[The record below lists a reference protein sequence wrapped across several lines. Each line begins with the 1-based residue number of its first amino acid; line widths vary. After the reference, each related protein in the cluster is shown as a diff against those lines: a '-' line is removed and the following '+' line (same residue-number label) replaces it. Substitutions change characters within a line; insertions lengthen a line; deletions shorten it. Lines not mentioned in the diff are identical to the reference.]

1 MTKILT
7 LDFETYF
14 DANYTLTKMS
24 NTEYIR
30 HDLFKVHGVGI
41 KFDYQ
46 RRVQWL
52 TGEAI
57 AQRFSRFDWDDIQLL
72 CHHTHF
78 DALILLHH
86 YNHKPAYYLD
96 TLSMSRPVHGGG
108 ITNRLDAVAG
118 YYGLGN
124 KLPDVLALTK
134 GIRDLSPKL
143 LTDLGLYCIED
154 VRLTELLYYKLLPF
168 YPQPELDLIHYTV
181 KAYADPIIHVNK
193 KLAKQEYNKEVKA
206 RQLTID
212 KVKPLTLTD
221 LRSRDKFAAALQALG
236 ISPPTKISPRTHK
249 TTYAFAQ
256 TDWEFQLLHQHERE
270 EVRDLV
276 AARANVSSS
285 IGETRALTLLKH
297 ADPALPIYLNYGKAH
312 TLRWTGGDKMNPQ
325 NFQRDSRLRNAMVAP
340 PGYKFVIVD
349 SAQIEAR
356 KNAWLAGETEIL
368 DAFREGRDLYSE
380 FAANSIYDIP
390 LSKVTKSQRFVGK
403 VSILGLGYQMGKDKF
418 QYTLEMGMLGPP
430 VKLDEY
436 MYGDIVQAYRKKYPK
451 IKKQWYAMQ
460 DMLECM
466 IKGQKRTYNCLIFDG
481 DKIHLPSGM
490 FLRYPRL
497 QERIVYGRG
506 PDNEYTDGYEYNN
519 GMNIYGGLLTENL
532 VQALARNVVADQIL
546 MVAHKY
552 RIVLMVHDEVI
563 LCVPEDDAEQAL
575 KETLEAFHTAP
586 DWCSD
591 LPVAGEGG
599 ITNYYRKI

>member
-1 MTKILT
+1 MTILT

-14 DANYTLTKMS
+14 DANYTLTKLS

-30 HDLFKVHGVGI
+30 DGRFKAHGVGI

-46 RRVQWL
+46 RKPQWY
-52 TGEAI
+52 TAEEI
-57 AQRFSRFDWDDIQLL
+57 ARRLDGFDWDNIQLL

-78 DALILLHH
+78 DALILQHH
-86 YNHKPAYYLD
+86 YGHKPAYYLD
-96 TLSMSRPVHGGG
+96 TLSMARPVHGGA
-108 ITNRLDAVAG
+108 IKNRLDDVAN

-124 KLPDVLALTK
+124 KIPDVLALTK
-134 GIRDLSPKL
+134 GVRDLPPAL
-143 LTDLGLYCIED
+143 LRKLGLYCAED
-154 VRLTELLYYKLLPF
+154 VRLTELLYHKLLPYF
-168 YPQPELDLIHYTV
+168 PQPELDLIHYTV

-193 KLAKQEYNKEVKA
+193 ELAQSEYDQAVADRVATVE
-206 RQLTID
+206 
-212 KVKPLTLTD
+212 KVAPLTLKD
-221 LRSRDKFAAALQALG
+221 LRSRDKFAAALVALE
-236 ISPPTKISPRTHK
+236 IDPPTKISPRTHRP
-249 TTYAFAQ
+249 TYAFAQ
-256 TDWEFQLLHQHERE
+256 TDWEFQLLHQHERQ

-276 AARANVSSS
+276 AARANVASS

-325 NFQRDSRLRNAMVAP
+325 NFERGSRLRNAMIAP

-368 DAFREGRDLYSE
+368 EAFRDGRDLYSE
-380 FAANSIYDIP
+380 FAADEVYNIELED
-390 LSKVTKSQRFVGK
+390 VTKEQRFVGK
-403 VSILGLGYQMGKDKF
+403 VSILGLGYQMGQDKF
-418 QYTLEMGMLGPP
+418 QYTLEMGAMGPP
-430 VKLDEY
+430 VKLPDG
-436 MYGDIVQAYRKKYPK
+436 MYGDIVKAYRKRYPH
-451 IKKQWYAMQ
+451 IKNQWYKMQ
-460 DMLECM
+460 DMLSCM
-466 IKGQKRTYNCLIFDG
+466 ARGQKRTYKCLTFDG
-481 DKIHLPSGM
+481 DKVHLPSGM

-506 PDNEYTDGYEYNN
+506 PDNEHVDGYEYNN

-532 VQALARNVVADQIL
+532 IQALARNVVADQIL
-546 MVAHKY
+546 MIAPKY

-563 LCVPEDDAEQAL
+563 LCVPEDQAEQAL
-575 KETLEAFHTAP
+575 KDTLEAFHTAP

-599 ITNYYRKI
+599 ITDYYKKM

>member
-1 MTKILT
+1 MMILT

-14 DANYTLTKMS
+14 DASYTLQKLS

-46 RRVQWL
+46 RKTQWL
-52 TGEAI
+52 TGENI
-57 AQRFSRFDWDDIQLL
+57 AKAFRKIDWSHTQLL

-86 YNHKPAYYLD
+86 YGYKPAYYLD
-96 TLSMSRPVHGGG
+96 TLSMARPIHGGA
-108 ITNRLDAVAG
+108 IRNRLDDVAE

-124 KLPDVLALTK
+124 KIPDVLGETK
-134 GIRDLSPKL
+134 GIRDLPPAL
-143 LTDLGLYCIED
+143 LAKLGLYCVED
-154 VRLTELLYYKLLPF
+154 VRLTELLYFQLLPF
-168 YPQPELDLIHYTV
+168 YPKSELDLIHYTV
-181 KAYADPIIHVNK
+181 QAYADPVIMVDK
-193 KLAKQEYNKEVKA
+193 ALAQSEYDKEVA
-206 RQLTID
+206 LRVATVE
-212 KVKPLTLTD
+212 KVKPLTEKD

-236 ISPPTKISPRTHK
+236 IQPPTKISPRTRK
-249 TTYAFAQ
+249 STYAFAQ

-270 EVRDLV
+270 DVRDLV

-325 NFQRDSRLRNAMVAP
+325 NFQRDSLLRHAMIAP

-368 DAFREGRDLYSE
+368 EAFREGRDLYAE
-380 FAANSIYDIP
+380 FAAESVYGIP
-390 LSKVTKSQRFVGK
+390 LSKVTKEQRFVGK
-403 VSILGLGYQMGKDKF
+403 VSILGLGYQMGSAKF
-418 QYTLEMGMLGPP
+418 QYTLEMGALGPP
-430 VKLDEY
+430 VKLEER
-436 MYGDIVQAYRKKYPK
+436 MYNDIVQAYRKRYPK
-451 IKKQWYAMQ
+451 IKNQWYIMQ
-460 DMLECM
+460 DMIACM
-466 IKGQKRTYNCLIFDG
+466 AKGQKRTYNCLEFDG
-481 DKIHLPSGM
+481 DKIHMPNGM

-532 VQALARNVVADQIL
+532 VQALARTVVAEQIL
-546 MVAHKY
+546 MVAPRW

-563 LCVPEDDAEQAL
+563 LCVPEDHAEQAL

-599 ITNYYRKI
+599 IVDYYQKM

>member
-1 MTKILT
+1 MTILT

-14 DANYTLTKMS
+14 DANYTLTKLS

-30 HDLFKVHGVGI
+30 DERFKVHGVGV

-46 RRVQWL
+46 REAQWY
-52 TGEAI
+52 TGEEVAR
-57 AQRFSRFDWDDIQLL
+57 RFTGFDWDDIQLL

-78 DALILLHH
+78 DALILQHH
-86 YNHKPAYYLD
+86 YHYKPAYYFD
-96 TLSMSRPVHGGG
+96 TLSMARPVHGGA
-108 ITNRLDAVAG
+108 IKNRLGDVAS

-124 KLPDVLALTK
+124 KIPDVLASTK
-134 GIRDLSPKL
+134 GIRDLPPKL
-143 LTDLGLYCIED
+143 LEELGLYCAED
-154 VRLTELLYYKLLPF
+154 VRLTELLFHQLLPF
-168 YPQPELDLIHYTV
+168 FPQPELDLIHYTV

-193 KLAKQEYNKEVKA
+193 ELAQSEYDKA
-206 RQLTID
+206 VTNRITTVE
-212 KVKPLTLTD
+212 KVKPLTAKD
-221 LRSRDKFAAALQALG
+221 LRSRDKFAAALINLG
-236 ISPPTKISPRTHK
+236 IDPPTKISPRTHK
-249 TTYAFAQ
+249 STYAFAQ
-256 TDWEFQLLHQHERE
+256 TDWEFQLLHQHERQ

-276 AARANVSSS
+276 AARANVASS

-312 TLRWTGGDKMNPQ
+312 TLRWTGGDKMKPQ
-325 NFQRDSRLRNAMVAP
+325 NFERGSLLRNAMIAP

-380 FAANSIYDIP
+380 FAADSIYNID
-390 LSKVTKSQRFVGK
+390 LKDVTKEQRFVGK

-418 QYTLEMGMLGPP
+418 QYTLEMGAMGPP
-430 VKLDEY
+430 VKLPEE
-436 MYGDIVQAYRKKYPK
+436 MYDSIVKAYRKRYSN
-451 IKKQWYAMQ
+451 IKNQWYKMQ
-460 DMLECM
+460 DMLACM
-466 IKGQKRTYNCLIFDG
+466 THGQKRTYKCLTFDG
-481 DKIHLPSGM
+481 DKVHLPSGM

-506 PDNEYTDGYEYNN
+506 PDNERTDGYEYNG

-532 VQALARNVVADQIL
+532 IQALARNVVADQIL
-546 MVAHKY
+546 MIAPKY

-575 KETLEAFHTAP
+575 KETLEAFHTPP
-586 DWCSD
+586 DWCPD

-599 ITNYYRKI
+599 ITDFYKKM

>member
-1 MTKILT
+1 MPILT
-7 LDFETYF
+7 LDFECYW
-14 DANYTLTKMS
+14 DANYTLTKLS

-30 HDLFKVHGVGI
+30 HPLFKVHGVGI

-46 RRVQWL
+46 RTVQWY
-52 TGEAI
+52 TGEEI
-57 AQRFSRFDWDDIQLL
+57 ARRFARFAWDDIKLL

-78 DALILLHH
+78 DALILQHH
-86 YNHKPAYYLD
+86 YHCKPAYYLD
-96 TLSMSRPVHGGG
+96 TLSMARPVHGGA
-108 ITNRLDAVAG
+108 IKNRLDDVAS
-118 YYGLGN
+118 YYNLGN
-124 KLPDVLALTK
+124 KIPDVLALTK
-134 GIRDLSPKL
+134 GVRNLPPDLLRK
-143 LTDLGLYCIED
+143 LGLYCVED
-154 VRLTELLYYKLLPF
+154 VRLTELLYYKLLPYF
-168 YPQPELDLIHYTV
+168 PQPELDLIHYTV
-181 KAYADPIIHVNK
+181 KAYADPVIHVNK
-193 KLAKQEYNKEVKA
+193 ELAQSEYDKA
-206 RQLTID
+206 VADRIATVE
-212 KVKPLTLTD
+212 KVKPLTTKD
-221 LRSRDKFAAALQALG
+221 LRSRDKFAAALVALE
-236 ISPPTKISPRTHK
+236 IDPPTKISPRTRRS
-249 TTYAFAQ
+249 TYAFAQ
-256 TDWEFQLLHQHERE
+256 TDWEFQLLHQHERQ

-276 AARANVSSS
+276 AARANVASS

-325 NFQRDSRLRNAMVAP
+325 NFERGSRLRNAMVAP

-368 DAFREGRDLYSE
+368 EAFRDGRDLYSE
-380 FAANSIYDIP
+380 FAADSIYDIE
-390 LSKVTKSQRFVGK
+390 LEDITKEQRFVGK
-403 VSILGLGYQMGKDKF
+403 VSILGLGYQMGRDKF
-418 QYTLEMGMLGPP
+418 QYTLEMGAMGPP
-430 VKLDEY
+430 VKLPDE
-436 MYGDIVQAYRKKYPK
+436 MYGNIVQAYRKRYPA
-451 IKKQWYAMQ
+451 IKNQWYAMQ
-460 DMLECM
+460 DMLACM
-466 IKGQKRTYNCLIFDG
+466 ARGQKRTYKCLTFDG
-481 DKIHLPSGM
+481 DKVHLPNGM

-506 PDNEYTDGYEYNN
+506 PDNERVDGYEYNN

-532 VQALARNVVADQIL
+532 IQALARNVVADQIL
-546 MVAHKY
+546 MIAPKY

-599 ITNYYRKI
+599 ITDYYKKM